1 MSFISSPVVVTT
13 GISYATAVLT
23 TVWLPLYLI
32 QQHVISDDSTAVIM
46 FVIINSGKKIATV
59 IPGLISDSSVDP
71 IKQYRVAAWWI
82 CAYLR

>member
-32 QQHVISDDSTAVIM
+32 QQQYVISDDSTAVIM
-46 FVIINSGKKIATV
+46 FVTINKGKKIATA
-59 IPGLISDSSVDP
+59 IPGVISDSSVDP
-71 IKQYRVAAWWI
+71 IQQLV
-82 CAYLR
+82 